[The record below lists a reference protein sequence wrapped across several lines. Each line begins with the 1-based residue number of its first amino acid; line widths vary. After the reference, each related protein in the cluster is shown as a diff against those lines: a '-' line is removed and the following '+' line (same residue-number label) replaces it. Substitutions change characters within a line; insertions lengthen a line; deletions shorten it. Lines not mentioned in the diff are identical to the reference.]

1 MTLPTPR
8 VASLRY
14 RIRPGNGVRF
24 DSPAP
29 YDFETPKFHGHLD
42 RERLTLVPKI
52 LMHTRDE
59 AIAVATT
66 LVQSCEIDAGL
77 RVRAG
82 LFSAELEHVTMEG
95 DVPINFILSVRN
107 KSEHSIKL
115 VWDEASYIDYDG
127 DLTKVMHEGVKYIDR
142 NSAQSPSVIPAKQRL
157 ADVVYPNDRVSY
169 REGYYG
175 RYYSRPGGWQ
185 HAPLI

>member
-42 RERLTLVPKI
+42 RETLTLVPKI

-59 AIAVATT
+59 AIAVA
-66 LVQSCEIDAGL
+66 QRWC
-77 RVRAG
+77 RAG
-82 LFSAELEHVTMEG
+82 
-95 DVPINFILSVRN
+95 
-107 KSEHSIKL
+107 
-115 VWDEASYIDYDG
+115 
-127 DLTKVMHEGVKYIDR
+127 
-142 NSAQSPSVIPAKQRL
+142 RL
-157 ADVVYPNDRVSY
+157 MQV
-169 REGYYG
+169 
-175 RYYSRPGGWQ
+175 
-185 HAPLI
+185 